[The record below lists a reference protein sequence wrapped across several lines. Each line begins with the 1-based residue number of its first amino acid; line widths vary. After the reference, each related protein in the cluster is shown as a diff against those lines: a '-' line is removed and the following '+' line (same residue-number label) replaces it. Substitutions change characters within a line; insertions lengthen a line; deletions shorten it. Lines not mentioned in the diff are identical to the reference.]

1 MHLQNKESRIYVA
14 GHRGLVGAAIMRK
27 LEADG
32 FSNPLSRTSSELD
45 LRNQGAVDQF
55 FQSEKPEFVI
65 LAAARV
71 GGILANSQAPVPFLQ
86 DNLSIELNVIRAAYE
101 SGVSRLIFLGS
112 SCVYPKLAP
121 QPLKE
126 EYLLT
131 GPLEE
136 TNEWYA
142 IAKIAGI
149 KLCEAYRKQYDA
161 DFISLMPTNLYGP
174 GDNFDLQSSHV
185 LPALIRKFH
194 ESKADENNE
203 PVVLWGTGQP
213 RREFLFTDDLAEAC
227 LFVLTTPKEEITQ
240 HSANGLL
247 NVGTGNDLTIEEL
260 ANTIQEAIGSSAT
273 VQFDTS
279 KPDGTPRKLMD
290 VSRMT
295 TMGWESTTGL
305 KEGVQQ
311 TYEWYR
317 EHESV
322 HTE

>member
-1 MHLQNKESRIYVA
+1 MHLQNKDSLIYIA
-14 GHRGLVGAAIMRK
+14 GHRGLVGSAIIRK
-27 LEADG
+27 LGADG
-32 FSNPLSRTSSELD
+32 YMNLLTRSSDELD
-45 LRNQGAVDQF
+45 LRNQSAVDQF
-55 FQSEKPEFVI
+55 FQSEKPQYVV

-71 GGILANSQAPVPFLQ
+71 GGILANTQAPVPFLE
-86 DNLSIELNVIRAAYE
+86 DNLNIELNVIRSSYE
-101 SGVSRLIFLGS
+101 SNVSRLIFLGS

-126 EYLLT
+126 EYLMS

-194 ESKADENNE
+194 ESKSSSESE
-203 PVVLWGTGQP
+203 SVVLWGTGQP
-213 RREFLFTDDLAEAC
+213 RREFLFIDDLADAC
-227 LFVLTTPKEEITQ
+227 VFVLTTPEEEIERN
-240 HSANGLL
+240 SAKGLL
-247 NVGTGNDLTIEEL
+247 NVGTGTDLTIEEL
-260 ANTIQEAIGSSAT
+260 ATTIQDAIGSSAT
-273 VQFDTS
+273 VTFDTS

-295 TMGWESTTGL
+295 TMGWKAKTSL
-305 KEGVQQ
+305 KEGIQH

-322 HTE
+322 HTG

>member
-1 MHLQNKESRIYVA
+1 MHLQSKDSRIYVA
-14 GHRGLVGAAIMRK
+14 GHRGLVGSAIVRK
-27 LEADG
+27 LETDG
-32 FSNPLSRTSSELD
+32 YTNLLTRSSDELD
-45 LRNQGAVDQF
+45 LRKQSAVDQF
-55 FQSEKPEFVI
+55 FQSEKPEFVV

-71 GGILANSQAPVPFLQ
+71 GGILANSQAPVLFLE
-86 DNLSIELNVIRAAYE
+86 DNLSIELNVIRASYE
-101 SGVSRLIFLGS
+101 SSVSRLIFLGS

-194 ESKADENNE
+194 ESKSSSESE
-203 PVVLWGTGQP
+203 SVVLWGTGQP
-213 RREFLFTDDLAEAC
+213 RREFLFIDDLAGAC
-227 LFVLTTPKEEITQ
+227 VFVLTTPEEEIERN
-240 HSANGLL
+240 SAKGLL
-247 NVGTGNDLTIEEL
+247 NVGTGTDLTIEEL
-260 ANTIQEAIGSSAT
+260 ATTIQDAIGSSAT
-273 VQFDTS
+273 VTFDTS

-295 TMGWESTTGL
+295 TMGWKAKTGL
-305 KEGVQQ
+305 KEGIQH

-322 HTE
+322 HTG

>member
-1 MHLQNKESRIYVA
+1 MHLQNKDSLIYIA
-14 GHRGLVGAAIMRK
+14 GHRGLVGSAIIRK
-27 LEADG
+27 LGADG
-32 FSNPLSRTSSELD
+32 YMNLLIRSSDELD
-45 LRNQGAVDQF
+45 LRNQSAVDQF
-55 FQSEKPEFVI
+55 FQSEKPEYVV
-65 LAAARV
+65 LAAAHV
-71 GGILANSQAPVPFLQ
+71 GGILANSQAPVPFLE
-86 DNLSIELNVIRAAYE
+86 DNLSIELNVIRSSHE
-101 SGVSRLIFLGS
+101 SNVSRLIFFGS

-194 ESKADENNE
+194 ESKSSSESE
-203 PVVLWGTGQP
+203 SVVLWGTGQP
-213 RREFLFTDDLAEAC
+213 RREFLFIDDLAGAC
-227 LFVLTTPKEEITQ
+227 VFVLTTPEEEIERN
-240 HSANGLL
+240 SAKGLL
-247 NVGTGNDLTIEEL
+247 NVGTGTDLTIEEL
-260 ANTIQEAIGSSAT
+260 ATTIQDAIGSSAT
-273 VQFDTS
+273 VTFDTS

-295 TMGWESTTGL
+295 TMGWKAKTGL
-305 KEGVQQ
+305 KEGIQH

-322 HTE
+322 HTG

>member
-1 MHLQNKESRIYVA
+1 MHLQNKDSRIYVA
-14 GHRGLVGAAIMRK
+14 GHSGLVGSAIVRK

-32 FSNPLSRTSSELD
+32 YTNLLTRSSDKLD
-45 LRNQGAVDQF
+45 LRNQGAVDRF
-55 FQSEKPEFVI
+55 FHSEKPEFVV

-71 GGILANSQAPVPFLQ
+71 GGILANSQAPVPFLE
-86 DNLSIELNVIRAAYE
+86 DNLSIELNVIRASYE
-101 SGVSRLIFLGS
+101 SRVSRLIFLGS

-126 EYLLT
+126 EFLLT

-149 KLCEAYRKQYDA
+149 KLCEAYRKQHDA

-194 ESKADENNE
+194 ESKSGDGNE
-203 PVVLWGTGQP
+203 SVVLWGTGQP
-213 RREFLFTDDLAEAC
+213 RREFLFIDDLADAC
-227 LFVLTTPKEEITQ
+227 LFVLTKPEEEIERN
-240 HSANGLL
+240 SANGLL
-247 NVGTGNDLTIEEL
+247 NVGTGSDLTIEEL
-260 ANTIQEAIGSSAT
+260 ATIIQDAVGSSAAVT
-273 VQFDTS
+273 FDTS

-290 VSRMT
+290 VSRMKS
-295 TMGWESTTGL
+295 MGWEAKTGL
-305 KEGVQQ
+305 KAGIQN

-317 EHESV
+317 EHERVDS
-322 HTE
+322 E

>member
-1 MHLQNKESRIYVA
+1 MHLQSKDSRIYVA
-14 GHRGLVGAAIMRK
+14 GHRGLVGSAIVRK
-27 LEADG
+27 LETDG
-32 FSNPLSRTSSELD
+32 YTNLLTRSSDELD
-45 LRNQGAVDQF
+45 LRKQSAVDQF
-55 FQSEKPEFVI
+55 FQSEKPEFVV

-71 GGILANSQAPVPFLQ
+71 GGILANSQAPVLFLE
-86 DNLSIELNVIRAAYE
+86 DNLSIELNVIRASYE
-101 SGVSRLIFLGS
+101 SSVSRLIFLGS

-131 GPLEE
+131 GPLEK

-194 ESKADENNE
+194 ESKSSKRSES
-203 PVVLWGTGQP
+203 VMLWGTGQP
-213 RREFLFTDDLAEAC
+213 RREFLFIDDFADAS
-227 LFVLTTPKEEITQ
+227 LFVLTTSEQEIERN
-240 HSANGLL
+240 SVNGLL
-247 NVGTGNDLTIEEL
+247 NVGAGSDLTIEEL
-260 ANTIQEAIGSSAT
+260 ATTIQDAIGSSAT
-273 VQFDTS
+273 VTFDTS

-290 VSRMT
+290 VSRMRS
-295 TMGWESTTGL
+295 MGWEAKTGL
-305 KEGVQQ
+305 KEGIQH
-311 TYEWYR
+311 TYEWYK
-317 EHESV
+317 ESESMQV
-322 HTE
+322 E

>member
-1 MHLQNKESRIYVA
+1 MHLQSKDSRIYVA
-14 GHRGLVGAAIMRK
+14 GHRGLVGSAIVRK
-27 LEADG
+27 LETDG
-32 FSNPLSRTSSELD
+32 YTNLLTRSSDELD
-45 LRNQGAVDQF
+45 LRKQSAVDQF
-55 FQSEKPEFVI
+55 FQSEKPEFVV

-71 GGILANSQAPVPFLQ
+71 GGILANSQAPVLFLE
-86 DNLSIELNVIRAAYE
+86 DNLSIELNVIRASYE
-101 SGVSRLIFLGS
+101 SSVSRLIFLGS

-126 EYLLT
+126 EYLLS

-194 ESKADENNE
+194 ESKSSSESE
-203 PVVLWGTGQP
+203 SVVLWGTGQP
-213 RREFLFTDDLAEAC
+213 RREFLFIDDLAGAC
-227 LFVLTTPKEEITQ
+227 VFVLTTPEEEIERN
-240 HSANGLL
+240 SAKGLL
-247 NVGTGNDLTIEEL
+247 NVGTGTDLTIEEL
-260 ANTIQEAIGSSAT
+260 ATTIQDAIGSSAT
-273 VQFDTS
+273 VTFDTS

-295 TMGWESTTGL
+295 TMGWKAKTGL
-305 KEGVQQ
+305 KEGIQH

-322 HTE
+322 HTG